1 MLKVLKAQNIEEH
14 KEWLNIWENW
24 EEREVFAHPNYLS
37 LYQNSEACCAIY
49 QKKDKKVIFPF
60 CLRKIDLNVGDNIVY
75 DIITPYGY
83 GDIYYLGEG
92 SFKNELNNFRSLF
105 ESWAVENNVVS
116 EFIRFDL
123 LSNSRLLY
131 SGKVCLNNENI
142 ICHLNKGEEVI
153 YREFSAKVRRNIK
166 KAKRS
171 GLEISM
177 DSSGTDLDDF
187 LELYYSAMNRLGAH
201 SKYYL
206 DKAYFHKLHQGL
218 KGHFSYFYVSWQG
231 KKIATA
237 LVLVSAQKIYFFLGG
252 SDQNYFSMRPN
263 DLLHYEIINWGIANK
278 KEIYVLGGGVD
289 AGDSL
294 FNFKKGFAP
303 KGNVPF
309 YVGTKIYNTV
319 LYDSLCKHKL
329 ERKKKLE
336 NISFPEYRSTN
347 ENYLI

>member
-1 MLKVLKAQNIEEH
+1 MLKVLKAKNVEDY
-14 KEWLNIWENW
+14 KEWLSIWEDW
-24 EEREVFAHPNYLS
+24 KGKEVFAHPNYLS

-49 QKKDKKVIFPF
+49 LKENKRIIFPF
-60 CLRKIDLNVGDNIVY
+60 CLRQIELNVGNKIAY

-92 SFKNELNNFRSLF
+92 DFKNELNNFRSHF

-123 LSNSRLLY
+123 LSSSKLLY
-131 SGKVCLNNENI
+131 NGKVCLNNENI
-142 ICHLNKGEEVI
+142 VCHLNKGKEVI
-153 YREFSAKVRRNIK
+153 YKEFFAKVRRNIK

-171 GLEISM
+171 GLKISEDNSGAEL
-177 DSSGTDLDDF
+177 DSF

-206 DKAYFHKLHQGL
+206 DKAYFHKLHKGL
-218 KGHFSYFYVSWQG
+218 KGHFTYFYVSWQG

-237 LVLVSAQKIYFFLGG
+237 LVLVSAEKIYFFLGG
-252 SDQNYFSMRPN
+252 SDQEYFAMRPN
-263 DLLHYEIINWGIANK
+263 DLLHYEIINWGITNK
-278 KEIYVLGGGVD
+278 KKFYVLGGGVE

-303 KGNVPF
+303 EGNVPF
-309 YVGTKIYNTV
+309 YVGTKIYNTD
-319 LYDSLCKHKL
+319 LYNSLCKQKL